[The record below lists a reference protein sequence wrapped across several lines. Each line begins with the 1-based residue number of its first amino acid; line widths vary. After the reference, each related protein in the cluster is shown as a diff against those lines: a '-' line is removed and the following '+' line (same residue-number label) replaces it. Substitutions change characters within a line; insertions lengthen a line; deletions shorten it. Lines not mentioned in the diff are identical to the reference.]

1 MQVLGRLGPIVVQR
15 FMAIIVKVAMT
26 ISQNLCVQ
34 HTVGWADGPIACRLR
49 LASFCEDFLSKR
61 KSAIVQ
67 ALSPLFLSLIYS
79 I

>member
-49 LASFCEDFLSKR
+49 LASFEDFLSKR

-67 ALSPLFLSLIYS
+67 ALSPFFLSLIYS